1 MLRTDA
7 LDYHL
12 PPEQLATHPVEPR
25 DSARLLVIRRDNPER
40 FEHAKVSDL
49 PSLLDTGDRLVL
61 NTTRVLPAR
70 FLGRREDT
78 GGKVEGLY
86 LHDAQPTDPTNTSPT
101 PSPAPVWLAM
111 LKARR
116 HKPGSIVRLLRAG
129 EATPYTLRMIA
140 PEPDPPGTWRVEVHA
155 DHKDAPLDTPS
166 VLEAVGLTPL
176 PPYILAARRA
186 ASDPGDDPT
195 DRAQYQ
201 TVYAGAEEAN
211 QGGSVAAPT
220 AGLHF
225 TPDLLDHLAD
235 KRITRTDVQLHV
247 GAGTFKPVET
257 EHIEDHPIHA
267 EWCTMSPK
275 AVGEISRTRAA
286 GNRIV
291 AVGTTS
297 VRTIESYAAAIA
309 AIGSTD
315 PQHSTIPAHLS
326 TRLLLTPGSPLIW
339 TDALLTNFHLPRSTL
354 MALVAAML
362 QHPDEPP
369 AADATPPGVTRLK
382 AAYHEAITK
391 GYRFYSFGDAML
403 IL

>member
-25 DSARLLVIRRDNPER
+25 DSARLLVIRRNDPER
-40 FEHAKVSDL
+40 FEHAQVRDL
-49 PSLLDTGDRLVL
+49 PDLLDAGDRLVL

-70 FLGRREDT
+70 FLGYREDT

-86 LHDAQPTDPTNTSPT
+86 LHDAQPTDPTR
-101 PSPAPVWLAM
+101 PSPPVWLAM

-129 EATPYTLRMIA
+129 KPTPYTLRMIA

-155 DHKDAPLDTPS
+155 DRQDIPLDAPS

-211 QGGSVAAPT
+211 HGSSVAAPT

-225 TPDLLDHLAD
+225 TPTLLDHLAD
-235 KRITRTDVQLHV
+235 KHIARTDVQLHV

-257 EHIEDHPIHA
+257 THVEDHPIHA
-267 EWCTMSPK
+267 EWCTMSSK
-275 AVGEISRTRAA
+275 AVGEITRTRAA
-286 GNRIV
+286 GCKVV

-297 VRTIESYAAAIA
+297 VRTIESYAVAIE
-309 AIGSTD
+309 STD
-315 PQHSTIPAHLS
+315 PQLSTVPSHLS
-326 TRLLLTPGSPLIW
+326 TRLLLTPGCPLIW

-369 AADATPPGVTRLK
+369 AADATPPGVARLK
-382 AAYHEAITK
+382 AAYHEAIAK